1 MARQAERRTADPSP
15 PDSQWG
21 RKTLDRIRAK
31 SPLFAEMAARAAK
44 GLTPEPPE
52 PAPLPP
58 DPATMTKAQRKAF
71 EKRQRKEA
79 AAERQRQAAEE
90 ERRSAEVVAEALAPR
105 VQREPVTAAD
115 GTVLRGARVHRS
127 GATFERSSPLVHLM
141 RRAGESPVI
150 TKAHLR
156 AAAWLKNQWEL
167 AGDGIGV
174 GASNYGERTGGGF
187 SDLPSDAGFIWSQI
201 EAQRNIAACQTFLG
215 ALWSA
220 IMSVVILGMD
230 VTSYAAT
237 RKLRR
242 EVALGYVAAALDRLV
257 EFRKPPPAPPLVV
270 EIRSALVVTPAVV
283 TQAVDSDAAS

>member
-15 PDSQWG
+15 PDAQWG

-52 PAPLPP
+52 PEPPRP
-58 DPATMTKAQRKAF
+58 DPASMTKAQRKAHEKRERREAAALKQRQAEEQ
-71 EKRQRKEA
+71 EKRQEEA
-79 AAERQRQAAEE
+79 RAED
-90 ERRSAEVVAEALAPR
+90 LAPK

-127 GATFERSSPLVHLM
+127 GATFVRSSPLVHLM
-141 RRAGESPVI
+141 NRAGDNPLI
-150 TKAHLR
+150 TKAHLS
-156 AAAWLKNQWEL
+156 AARWLQAQWEL
-167 AGDGIGV
+167 AGEGV
-174 GASNYGERTGGGF
+174 GLGASNYGDRTSGGG
-187 SDLPSDAGFIWSQI
+187 SGLPSDGGFIWSQV

-215 ALWSA
+215 ALWPA

-242 EVALGYVAAALDRLV
+242 EVALGYVAAALDRLA
-257 EFRKPPPAPPLVV
+257 EFRKPPPAPPIPI
-270 EIRSALVVTPAVV
+270 EIRAALVVTPAIMA
-283 TQAVDSDAAS
+283 QAVDSDAAS